1 MIEIWKS
8 AAPIAVISD
17 ESRTRDRGWDPLGDQ
32 EGSTISIQ
40 EEETEIAI
48 ETIIKVTK
56 VTSQDRCQTTG
67 KTVVSKL

>member
-1 MIEIWKS
+1 MRAGPEME
-8 AAPIAVISD
+8 D
-17 ESRTRDRGWDPLGDQ
+17 GDPLGDQ

-40 EEETEIAI
+40 EEETEIAT

-67 KTVVSKL
+67 KTVVCD